1 MLVLVF
7 RLGVAGKAG
16 GAATG
21 SVQIKVDQVGY
32 RPDGEKV
39 AVTAAR
45 KRCRRRKITWMIRL
59 RMRAMRLRSIGKR
72 RWYFFWR
79 ARFLELHEASR
90 SQAGAKRW
98 RRTSSGSCSRR
109 NQWKV
114 LLKTNDG
121 LTA

>member
-1 MLVLVF
+1 LNSTLRGKRRGVT
-7 RLGVAGKAG
+7 RSGSPLGV
-16 GAATG
+16 GAETG

-72 RWYFFWR
+72 RWYFCWR
-79 ARFLELHEASR
+79 ARFLESHEASR
-90 SQAGAKRW
+90 SK
-98 RRTSSGSCSRR
+98 
-109 NQWKV
+109 KV
-114 LLKTNDG
+114 AADEFRQLQPP
-121 LTA
+121 

>member
-1 MLVLVF
+1 MPVLVF

-16 GAATG
+16 GAETG

-59 RMRAMRLRSIGKR
+59 RMRAMSDQL
-72 RWYFFWR
+72 
-79 ARFLELHEASR
+79 ASA
-90 SQAGAKRW
+90 AGIFAGGHA
-98 RRTSSGSCSRR
+98 S
-109 NQWKV
+109 
-114 LLKTNDG
+114 
-121 LTA
+121 